1 MERYGCRPTYIE
13 LDLEALAHNVRA
25 IREHLPEGTEVM
37 AVVKANA
44 YGHGAIPIARA
55 ALKAGAT
62 RLAVALLEEGLE
74 LRRAGIEA
82 PILVLGYTDP
92 GSLPYAQRE
101 RIAVSIFTEDQVERA
116 IPHLSPQFPPLLTH
130 LKVDTGMHR
139 IGFLSPESFLRT
151 AKRIVDS
158 EVMVL
163 DGLFSHFSMADDPT
177 SDYSVTQ
184 YRRFQEWMDLLK
196 REGIH
201 PKTIHINNSAG
212 SLRFPAWGHTM
223 VRFGISLYGL
233 YPSEAVE
240 KEGILP
246 LQPVLSLKTQIVQV
260 KELPA
265 GEPVSYGG
273 TYVTSVPSRIATLP
287 IGYGDGVDRRLSNRG
302 FVLVHGRRAPIIGR
316 VCMDQCMID
325 VTAIPD
331 VKVGDEVVLIG
342 RQGTEEIRVDDIAS
356 LLGTINYEVVTRLS
370 ARLPRLVK
378 GSS

>member
-55 ALKAGAT
+55 ALKAGAS

-74 LRRAGIEA
+74 LRRAGIEV

-92 GSLPYAQRE
+92 GTLPYAQRE

-184 YRRFQEWMDLLK
+184 YRRFQEWMERLK
-196 REGIH
+196 REGIR

-331 VKVGDEVVLIG
+331 VKVGDEAVLIG
-342 RQGTEEIRVDDIAS
+342 RQGTEEIRADDIAS

>member
-1 MERYGCRPTYIE
+1 MESYGCRPTYIE

-55 ALKAGAT
+55 ALKAGAS

-92 GSLPYAQRE
+92 GFLPYAQRE
-101 RIAVSIFTEDQVERA
+101 RIAVTIFAEDQVERA
-116 IPHLSPQFPPLLTH
+116 IPHLSSQFPPLLTH

-184 YRRFQEWMDLLK
+184 YRRFLEWMERLK
-196 REGIH
+196 REGIR

-325 VTAIPD
+325 VTAIPG
-331 VKVGDEVVLIG
+331 VKVGDEAVLIG
-342 RQGTEEIRVDDIAS
+342 RQGTEEIRADDIAS